1 MGQVHAIDGWP
12 GVLLPGSALYTG
24 PLMGKAVVIRALIH
38 SLLVAA
44 WGASLLWPQPRADTA
59 IPKTW
64 DEMALADWATPLAGL
79 NVRPTHIS
87 SQEYYSMRVDN
98 LRTYPVYLPG
108 REPEGYWEML
118 QHVGPQPLIEPEK
131 LKTQAD
137 WTAAG
142 QRVFDE
148 ADMIHERVFD
158 PKIIESAR
166 RAETFRESG
175 TEPLPDGT
183 LYFLRW
189 VPTNRGVALSLGNCN
204 SCHLQFLKDGTRV
217 PGAPSFPSAI
227 REPRLRN
234 PLVPAIHNA
243 SGVFSGDMPF
253 QMTLGD
259 PVGDRLYQTFGVPWI
274 HDEQDARLKSFTTA
288 DYLAYSRAFFLSGG
302 IPRWNGSLFFPA
314 TIPDLIGIKDRK
326 YIDHT
331 GTHLH
336 RGVGDLMR
344 YAALVSFAESAD
356 FGPHHLLRPDSKR
369 VQARLPDEA
378 LYALALYIDSLQPPP
393 NPNRFDE
400 SAAAGQKIFQ
410 REGCMNCHTPPLYT
424 SNKLTLAAGFIPP
437 QDAPAT
443 LDVLRLSIG
452 TDPGLALKTRK
463 GTGYYK
469 VPSLKGI
476 WYRGHYLHDGS
487 VGSLEEM
494 FDPERVRDTH
504 KPGGFIPV
512 GETTHAISG
521 HEFGLRLNPGEREQL
536 IAFLRTL

>member
-1 MGQVHAIDGWP
+1 
-12 GVLLPGSALYTG
+12 
-24 PLMGKAVVIRALIH
+24 
-38 SLLVAA
+38 
-44 WGASLLWPQPRADTA
+44 
-59 IPKTW
+59 
-64 DEMALADWATPLAGL
+64 LADWATPLAGL
-79 NVRPTHIS
+79 NARPTHIS
-87 SQEYYSMRVDN
+87 SKEYYSLRVEN

-108 REPEGYWEML
+108 REPKGYWEML

-137 WTAAG
+137 WIAAG
-142 QRVFDE
+142 RRVFDE

-158 PKIIESAR
+158 PKLIEWAR
-166 RAETFRESG
+166 RAETFREAG

-189 VPTNRGVALSLGNCN
+189 VPTSHGVALSLGNC
-204 SCHLQFLKDGTRV
+204 SICHLQFLKDGTRV
-217 PGAPSFPSAI
+217 PGAPSFPTALQD
-227 REPRLRN
+227 PRRRN
-234 PLVPAIHNA
+234 PLVAAIHDA
-243 SGVFSGDMPF
+243 SGVLSGDMPF
-253 QMTLGD
+253 AMAPNSPLGE
-259 PVGDRLYQTFGVPWI
+259 RLYQIFGVPWI
-274 HDEQDARLKSFTTA
+274 HDEQDANLKTFTSA
-288 DYLAYSRAFFLSGG
+288 DYLPYFRAVVLSGS
-302 IPRWNGSLFFPA
+302 IPRWNGSLFHPA
-314 TIPDLIGIKDRK
+314 KIPDLIGIKDRK

-356 FGPHHLLRPDSKR
+356 FGQYHLLDPGTTR

-378 LYALALYIDSLQPPP
+378 LYALALYIYSLQPPP

-400 SAAAGQKIFQ
+400 RAAAGQKIFQ
-410 REGCMNCHTPPLYT
+410 REGCVYCHTPPLYT
-424 SNKLTLAAGFIPP
+424 SNKLTLAAGFTPP
-437 QDAPAT
+437 KDVPAT
-443 LDVLRLSIG
+443 LDILPLSVG

-469 VPSLKGI
+469 VPSLKGV

-494 FDPERVRDTH
+494 FDPDRVKDTH

-512 GETTHAISG
+512 GETTHAIRG
-521 HEFGLRLNPGEREQL
+521 HEFGLQLSPEEREQL